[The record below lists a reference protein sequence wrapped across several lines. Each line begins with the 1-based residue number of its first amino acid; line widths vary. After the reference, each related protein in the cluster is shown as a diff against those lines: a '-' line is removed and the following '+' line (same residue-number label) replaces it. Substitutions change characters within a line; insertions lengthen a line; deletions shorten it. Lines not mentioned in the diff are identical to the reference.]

1 MPSTESLTVVISP
14 THVEVRESDDISLFC
29 HLSGSTYTH
38 MEWQKHNSVLPKERT
53 LVKSSKLS
61 LCDSEL
67 VRVVINRFICALYN
81 NASHDL
87 YIVEARLAQNHG

>member
-1 MPSTESLTVVISP
+1 MMILIM
-14 THVEVRESDDISLFC
+14 FC

-38 MEWQKHNSVLPKERT
+38 VEWQKHNSVLPKGRT
-53 LVKSSKLS
+53 IVKTAKLS

-67 VRVVINRFICALYN
+67 VRVVIYGFVCALYN

-87 YIVEARLAQNHG
+87 YIVVENQG